1 MRSRRVAAVVCI
13 AVGGAA
19 LALPAL
25 PRAQQNASGPPPV
38 QAQTDLPLF
47 RGGVELQLD
56 VSVLDR
62 NRRPVSD
69 LTAADFTVRENGE
82 GRPIRDF
89 SLNPAA
95 ARASGRR

>member
-25 PRAQQNASGPPPV
+25 PRAQQNAPGPPPV

-47 RGGVELQLD
+47 
-56 VSVLDR
+56 
-62 NRRPVSD
+62 
-69 LTAADFTVRENGE
+69 
-82 GRPIRDF
+82 
-89 SLNPAA
+89 AA
-95 ARASGRR
+95 ASSCSSTSPCSIATGGRCRTSPPRTSRFGRTAKVDPFAISP